1 MECMPPTILP
11 FSSTY
16 SQRCLNCC
24 GAYLAELDLDGS
36 VVLGGDESVGSGALA
51 GDVEI
56 HNFSFVV
63 LHVCLLLKV
72 ID

>member
-1 MECMPPTILP
+1 M
-11 FSSTY
+11 
-16 SQRCLNCC
+16 
-24 GAYLAELDLDGS
+24 
-36 VVLGGDESVGSGALA
+36 VLGGDESVVGGALA